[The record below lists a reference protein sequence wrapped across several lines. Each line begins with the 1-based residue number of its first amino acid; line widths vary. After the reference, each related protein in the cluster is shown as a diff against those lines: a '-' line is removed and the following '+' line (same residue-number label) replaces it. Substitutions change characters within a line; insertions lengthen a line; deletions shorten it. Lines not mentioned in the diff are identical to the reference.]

1 MAQQAM
7 QTGVTPTEFYQSSFS
22 DLMAAQNAKSRKDR
36 QQDPIALAGGADAFT
51 F

>member
-7 QTGVTPTEFYQSSFS
+7 STGVTPTEFYQSSFS

-36 QQDPIALAGGADAFT
+36 LQDPLSLIDGADALT